1 MNHIQRTVST
11 KLIPKGWV
19 KFNGNPA
26 VRVTTKDC
34 EYMADFIKDVKQEL
48 APDLDSVSSLRIV
61 VHLSKTSSSLSPGA
75 SIADALKNVRFQLT

>member
-1 MNHIQRTVST
+1 
-11 KLIPKGWV
+11 
-19 KFNGNPA
+19 
-26 VRVTTKDC
+26 
-34 EYMADFIKDVKQEL
+34 MADFIKDVKQEL